1 MKKLLVIIICFCC
14 SIVYGQ
20 NSSKKTLTLNDAIN
34 IACDSSL
41 SAFKNKNLYMSAY
54 WQYRNFKADMLP
66 SLTWNITPIEFSRYL
81 TMRYDSEDNIDIYRE
96 QKSYSTGTGLKLNQN
111 FIPLGG
117 SFYIETNLNYLKNF
131 GDNTYEQYSGVPIMI
146 GYSNQVLGYNSFKWD
161 RRIEPLKYERNKIE
175 YISNSEQVS
184 IETMQY
190 FFAAIS
196 AQMNYQS
203 ALFQLNNCDTL
214 VAIAERKMK
223 YLSVEKSDLLSLK
236 ADVLSAKN
244 RLSQTIIAL
253 DKARSELFNFLRIND
268 FNDIELVMP
277 ESPDSI
283 EFDLNLAI
291 EMAKKYSTSI
301 LEQQE
306 TILEKERQLDEI
318 NKTTRFNASVSAS
331 VGFNQVAENI
341 SGVYKDPLEQDL
353 ALISVQVPLLD
364 WSKGKGKRNIAKN
377 ELEISKIEIEQRINK
392 IEQDVIN
399 YIAEISTR
407 REILI
412 NNYKVLDLAQEVY
425 QQQIKK
431 FQNGNLDVTS
441 ISMAQSKLETAQSDY
456 LSSISEYWQCY
467 YQLRKL
473 TLYDFE
479 NKISLSEKFDFE
491 NL

>member
-1 MKKLLVIIICFCC
+1 MKKILTLIILFCC
-14 SIVYGQ
+14 STVYGQ
-20 NSSKKTLTLNDAIN
+20 NTSKKAMTLNDAIT

-41 SAFKNKNLYMSAY
+41 SAFKNKNLYMSAF

-66 SLTWNITPIEFSRYL
+66 SLSWNITPIEFSRYL

-96 QKSYSTGTGLKLNQN
+96 QKSYSTGTGLRLNQN

-117 SFYIETNLNYLKNF
+117 TFYVETNINYLKNF
-131 GDNTYEQYSGVPIMI
+131 GDNPYEQYSGVPIMI
-146 GYSNQVLGYNSFKWD
+146 GYKHQVLGYNSFKWD
-161 RRIEPLKYERNKIE
+161 RRIEPLKYEHNKIE

-203 ALFQLNNCDTL
+203 ALFQLTNCDSL
-214 VAIAERKMK
+214 VAIAERKQQ

-253 DKARSELFNFLRIND
+253 DKARSDLFNYLRIND
-268 FNDIELVMP
+268 YNDIELVMP
-277 ESPDSI
+277 DSPKLI
-283 EFDLNLAI
+283 EFDTNIAL

-301 LEQQE
+301 LEQEE
-306 TILEKERQLDEI
+306 TILEKERNLDEI
-318 NKTTRFNASVSAS
+318 NKTTRINASISAS
-331 VGFNQVAENI
+331 IGFNQVAEKF
-341 SGVYKDPLEQDL
+341 SDVYKDPLEQDL
-353 ALISVQVPLLD
+353 AMISLQIPLMD
-364 WSKGKGKRNIAKN
+364 WSKGKGKRNIARN
-377 ELEISKIEIEQRINK
+377 ELEISHIEMSQRINK
-392 IEQDVIN
+392 IEQDVVN
-399 YIAEISTR
+399 YIAEITTR
-407 REILI
+407 REILM
-412 NNYKVLDLAQEVY
+412 NNYNILNIAQEVY

-431 FQNGNLDVTS
+431 FQTGNLDVTS
-441 ISMAQSKLETAQSDY
+441 ISIAQSKLETAQNDY
-456 LSSISEYWQCY
+456 LSSISEYWLCY
-467 YQLRKL
+467 YKLRKL

-479 NKISLSEKFDFE
+479 NNISLSEKFDFE